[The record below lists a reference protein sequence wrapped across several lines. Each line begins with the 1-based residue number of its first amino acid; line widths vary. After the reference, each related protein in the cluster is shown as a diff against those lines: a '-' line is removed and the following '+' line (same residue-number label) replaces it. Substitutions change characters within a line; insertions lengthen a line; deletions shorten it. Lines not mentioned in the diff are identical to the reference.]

1 MDSVQVN
8 EWVTCQGSKLLT
20 GVYKSVNKLDSSFDD
35 TQNTWGHVLEYLQA
49 RVGGEV
55 IETWF
60 SPIVFEGFDGD
71 KAKLVVPNKF
81 FGEWLERNYLDI
93 LGEAFQAAG
102 SLSGPLEVEFIVRD
116 SDDPALP
123 IQGFSQPAIVPNLKP
138 SIIRNKKNPLP
149 NPKYTFDNFVVG
161 ASNQFAHAASRA
173 VAESPALAYNP
184 LFIYGGVGLGKTH
197 LLHSIGNYIARG
209 GELRIAYVTTEQF
222 TNEVINS
229 IRYDKMIELRRRYR
243 NVDMLLIDD
252 IQFLAGKE
260 RTQEEFFHTF
270 NSLYEARKQIVLSS
284 DRFPKEMPSME
295 ERLRSR
301 FEWGLIADLQQPDVE
316 TRIAILR
323 KKSEEE
329 GVDISEDV
337 IQLLSVNLKSNI
349 RELEGALIRLGAYA
363 SLTGQAITVEM
374 AKNVLRDLFGGK
386 RNVITSEDIQEVVA
400 SRFHVKI
407 SDLKSK
413 RRTKTLV
420 HPRQVAMY
428 LCRQM
433 TDASFPEIGRD
444 FGGKDHTTIIHA
456 CKQIQKLQEVDSVLR
471 TTLASLKEEIG
482 KS

>member
-1 MDSVQVN
+1 M
-8 EWVTCQGSKLLT
+8 
-20 GVYKSVNKLDSSFDD
+20 NKLNLPNINNDKVWVD
-35 TQNTWGHVLEYLQA
+35 VLNFVST
-49 RVGGEV
+49 RVGEDT

-60 SPIVFEGFDGD
+60 QPLTLERLNGD
-71 KAKLVVPNKF
+71 QAHIRVPNKF
-81 FGEWLERNYLDI
+81 FGEWLGRNYKDL
-93 LGEAFQAAG
+93 LVEAFHH
-102 SLSGPLEVEFIVRD
+102 VEGVK
-116 SDDPALP
+116 PAEIIFVLKE
-123 IQGFSQPAIVPNLKP
+123 QDGEGVLKP
-138 SIIRNKKNPLP
+138 VIKTEVRESRVPAQFQKVRRQPLP
-149 NPKYTFDNFVVG
+149 NPKYNFKNFVVG
-161 ASNQFAHAASRA
+161 ASNQFAHAACLA
-173 VAESPALAYNP
+173 VAESPAKAYNP

-197 LLHSIGNYIARG
+197 LLNSIGNFVADRSD
-209 GELRIAYVTTEQF
+209 LRIAYVTTEQF

-270 NSLYEARKQIVLSS
+270 NSLYEAGKQIVLSS

-301 FEWGLIADLQQPDVE
+301 FEWGLIADLQPPDVE

-329 GVDISEDV
+329 GIAINEDV
-337 IQLLSVNLKSNI
+337 IQLLAANLKSNI
-349 RELEGALIRLGAYA
+349 REIEGALIRLGAYA
-363 SLTGQAITVEM
+363 SLTGQKITVDM
-374 AKNVLRDLFGGK
+374 AKNILRDLLGGK
-386 RNVITSEDIQEVVA
+386 RKVITIEDIQEVVA
-400 SRFHVKI
+400 NRFHVKI

-420 HPRQVAMY
+420 YPRQIAMF
-428 LCRQM
+428 LSRDL

-456 CKQIQKLQEVDSVLR
+456 CKQMQRSQETDTALR
-471 TTLASLKEEIG
+471 TTIESLKEEIG
-482 KS
+482 KV

>member
-1 MDSVQVN
+1 MNKIDS
-8 EWVTCQGSKLLT
+8 LL
-20 GVYKSVNKLDSSFDD
+20 GDA
-35 TQNTWGHVLEYLQA
+35 QNTWSLALEYLQA

-60 SPIVFEGFDGD
+60 SPIVFEGFNGD
-71 KAKLVVPNKF
+71 KAKVVVPNKF
-81 FGEWLERNYLDI
+81 FGEWLGRNYLDV

-102 SLSGPLEVEFIVRD
+102 SLSGPVEIEFIVRD
-116 SDDPALP
+116 SDEQALP
-123 IQGFSQPAIVPNLKP
+123 SLQGSLQSTVAPSHKP
-138 SIIRNKKNPLP
+138 SISRNKKNPLP

-243 NVDMLLIDD
+243 NIDMLLIDD

-363 SLTGQAITVEM
+363 SLTGQIITVEM

-400 SRFHVKI
+400 SRFHVKV

-428 LCRQM
+428 LCREM

-456 CKQIQKLQEVDSVLR
+456 CKQIQKSKEVDSVLR